1 MCGRTNRPSSI
12 APTLRAAAIALLTG
26 ISLALAS
33 NAAHAQARD
42 DTTGGI
48 DIGARGGLAKQT
60 PAATTAP
67 SDGQESPVEL
77 GARAGFATEYSY
89 RGTTLSAHQP
99 AVGAV
104 FEAAFNHF
112 YAGAGVTSV
121 RLPSEP
127 AAEIAMSTGV
137 RPKIGNI
144 DLDLGWTYYLYPSGG
159 TPPVGTMADINYWE
173 FVARADTSFGESLH
187 LAAGSGVS
195 PNYSNTGAWSDYT
208 AFGVGIDLPRKLLVR
223 DFTVAVTGGAGY
235 FWFGNQ
241 SAALG
246 GFPLPAYLNW
256 NVGVTFSQ
264 KNLHFDLR
272 YYDTNLSKEQC
283 FVLTG
288 DLNGGF
294 GGRIDAVT
302 NPEGRISNWCSAT
315 FVGKFWFALN

>member
-1 MCGRTNRPSSI
+1 MCGQTNRPSSN
-12 APTLRAAAIALLTG
+12 APTLRAAAIASLTG

-60 PAATTAP
+60 PASTTAP
-67 SDGQESPVEL
+67 SDGQESSVEL
-77 GARAGFATEYSY
+77 GARAGFATEYIY

-187 LAAGSGVS
+187 VAAGSGVS

-208 AFGVGIDLPRKLLVR
+208 ALVSASTCRANCWCVTSLWQSPAVLAISGLAINRPRW
-223 DFTVAVTGGAGY
+223 GA
-235 FWFGNQ
+235 F
-241 SAALG
+241 
-246 GFPLPAYLNW
+246 
-256 NVGVTFSQ
+256 
-264 KNLHFDLR
+264 HCR
-272 YYDTNLSKEQC
+272 H
-283 FVLTG
+283 
-288 DLNGGF
+288 
-294 GGRIDAVT
+294 I
-302 NPEGRISNWCSAT
+302 
-315 FVGKFWFALN
+315 

>member
-1 MCGRTNRPSSI
+1 MCGQTNRLRC
-12 APTLRAAAIALLTG
+12 APTLRAAAVASLAG
-26 ISLALAS
+26 ISLALAN
-33 NAAHAQARD
+33 NAAHAQTRD
-42 DTTGGI
+42 DEAARV

-60 PAATTAP
+60 PASSAAA
-67 SDGQESPVEL
+67 SDGQESSVEFS
-77 GARAGFATEYSY
+77 ARAGFATEYIY

-99 AVGAV
+99 AVGALL
-104 FEAAFNHF
+104 EAAFNHF
-112 YAGAGVTSV
+112 YAGASVTSV
-121 RLPSEP
+121 KLPSEP
-127 AAEIAMSTGV
+127 AAEIAMNTGV

-159 TPPVGTMADINYWE
+159 TPPVGTIADINYWE
-173 FVARADTSFGESLH
+173 FVARGDTRFGEALH
-187 LAAGSGVS
+187 LAAGSGFS

-208 AFGVGIDLPRKLLVR
+208 AFGIGIDLPRKLLR
-223 DFTVAVTGGAGY
+223 PDFTAAVTGGAGY

-288 DLNGGF
+288 DLNGGL

-302 NPEGRISNWCSAT
+302 NPEGRTSNWCSAT